1 MHVTLRLPQFLGMS
15 LLAASAC
22 VAAEGP
28 LPDPIAPAVIGRPLD
43 EIRPARPVRAKPAT
57 AKPKRG
63 AQVMGAS
70 KAVAA
75 PLALPA
81 AASAVQAAPT
91 QRVAKSAVD
100 DRADVRTPV
109 PNDVGKGS
117 HFARKRLAPGAYLG
131 SKHQA
136 MVRKYYAG
144 QPAARAAA
152 KWNIGEPVPA
162 ESRLTG
168 VPDNVRAALPPV
180 PPGHQY
186 VQVDGDVVLLA
197 VQSRMVVDGVSRSG
211 R

>member
-1 MHVTLRLPQFLGMS
+1 MHVMLRLPHVLGMS

-43 EIRPARPVRAKPAT
+43 EIRPVPARPKPA
-57 AKPKRG
+57 AARPKRSTQ
-63 AQVMGAS
+63 AMGGS

-75 PLALPA
+75 PVTA
-81 AASAVQAAPT
+81 AAVQAAPT
-91 QRVAKSAVD
+91 QRVAKQAVD
-100 DRADVRTPV
+100 DRADARAPV

-131 SKHQA
+131 SRHQA
-136 MVRKYYAG
+136 MVRKYYEG
-144 QPAARAAA
+144 QPASRGGA
-152 KWNIGEPVPA
+152 KWTIGEPLPA
-162 ESRLTG
+162 EARVTG
-168 VPDNVRAALPPV
+168 VPNNVRAALPAV

-186 VQVDGDVVLLA
+186 VQVDGEVVLLA
-197 VQSRMVVDGVSRSG
+197 VQSRMVVDGVSRA